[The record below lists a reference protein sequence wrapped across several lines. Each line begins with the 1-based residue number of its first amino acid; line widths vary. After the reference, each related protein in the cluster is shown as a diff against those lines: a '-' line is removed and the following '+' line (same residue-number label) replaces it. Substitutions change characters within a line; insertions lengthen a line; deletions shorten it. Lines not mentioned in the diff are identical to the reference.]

1 MAVWPRHSASRSRPR
16 CRGPTALAQGSA
28 AEEPAEW
35 HRAMAPGA
43 EVGENT
49 THGLALSRLKHG
61 FESRWGNQLIFVDV
75 LPGSLDD
82 GNPSARHLCS
92 IGSRHSV
99 LS

>member
-1 MAVWPRHSASRSRPR
+1 
-16 CRGPTALAQGSA
+16 
-28 AEEPAEW
+28 
-35 HRAMAPGA
+35 MAPGA

-99 LS
+99 LSRFWVSRVSQGRRVCDGEQP